1 MEIEF
6 PSEEKLNGLP
16 TRMGYRRGGH
26 TLYDIRY
33 HFVWVTKYR
42 YDVLRGAVAERAR
55 ELIRQSCLAME
66 IEIQKGHVS
75 SDHVHVLASCPTT
88 LSPARVMKG
97 LKGRSSRKL
106 QQEFPHL
113 KKRYWGN
120 HFWARGYF
128 CATVGTV
135 TEEAIRDYIGNHD
148 REPPDEDFTIGD

>member
-1 MEIEF
+1 MA
-6 PSEEKLNGLP
+6 
-16 TRMGYRRGGH
+16 YRRGAH
-26 TLYDIRY
+26 SLYDIRY

-42 YDVLRGAVAERAR
+42 YHVLRGAVAERAR

-75 SDHVHVLASCPTT
+75 KDHVHVLASCPAT
-88 LSPARVMKG
+88 LSPAGIMKR

-135 TEEAIRDYIGNHD
+135 TEEAIRDYIEKHD
-148 REPPDEDFTIGD
+148 QEPPDEDFTIGD

>member
-1 MEIEF
+1 M
-6 PSEEKLNGLP
+6 SC
-16 TRMGYRRGGH
+16 RRGSH
-26 TLYDIRY
+26 SLYDVRY
-33 HFVWVTKYR
+33 HFIWVTKYR
-42 YDVLRGAVAERAR
+42 YHVLRGAVAERAR

-75 SDHVHVLASCPTT
+75 KDHVHVFASCPAT
-88 LSPARVMKG
+88 LSPAEIMKR

-128 CATVGTV
+128 CATVETV
-135 TEEAIRDYIGNHD
+135 TEEAIRDYIEKHD
-148 REPPDEDFTIGD
+148 RESPNEDFAIGD